1 VQNLTLLME
10 LLHTKAMKNKI
21 LLIGIVFLLCGC
33 GNEERTNLD
42 FPKIDNPLDQE
53 DLLKNT
59 LKEATELSDLIV
71 TLDGDLQMYKAFDN
85 SPYSGWIK
93 KSYDGGKLGYL
104 FQCKSGIQDGLYT
117 AWYENGKKMVERMWR
132 TGKREGPFKTWSDS
146 GFLQSRGYNKNNL
159 RNDLFEE
166 FYADGKKKSAVEY
179 LDGKI
184 ETFFRWQPDGQKCPY
199 TSVNDGNGIV
209 VYYKEDGTIDSNE
222 SYYQGELDYG
232 RPADSNDSGTD
243 IEGIIDLNSSINV
256 VPEKQ

>member
-1 VQNLTLLME
+1 
-10 LLHTKAMKNKI
+10 
-21 LLIGIVFLLCGC
+21 
-33 GNEERTNLD
+33 
-42 FPKIDNPLDQE
+42 
-53 DLLKNT
+53 
-59 LKEATELSDLIV
+59 
-71 TLDGDLQMYKAFDN
+71 
-85 SPYSGWIK
+85 
-93 KSYDGGKLGYL
+93 
-104 FQCKSGIQDGLYT
+104 
-117 AWYENGKKMVERMWR
+117 
-132 TGKREGPFKTWSDS
+132 
-146 GFLQSRGYNKNNL
+146 
-159 RNDLFEE
+159 
-166 FYADGKKKSAVEY
+166 